1 MLTYTVNDL
10 NNHIKRLFEYEHS
23 LKNIKVRGEVSN
35 LSVSSANH
43 VYFTL
48 KDENASVRC
57 AWFGRGQSISFKN
70 SDNVIVT
77 GSVSLYVRGG
87 EYQLIVSNVEYSGI
101 GYWYE
106 KFHKIRTKL
115 EAEGLFDDIHKKSLP
130 AYPSKIGVITSE
142 TGAAIKDVVRVLSAR
157 YPICEVLHYPV
168 MVQGA
173 GASVTIAAAIDY
185 MSENNICDVIILTR
199 GGGSEEDLWEFNE
212 EIVAR
217 AIFACKIPIIS
228 AIGHERDVSI
238 SDYVADVRESTP
250 STAAARAVPDR
261 DELLAVLNGY
271 SYSLNVLFGQKLDS
285 LEAKANTA
293 TLILKTLS
301 PENRLNEY
309 SQSLDFMVQ
318 RLKNLAEQK
327 LISKQS
333 QLELHKAT
341 LASLN
346 PLSPLEKGYM
356 IALDDEENILNT
368 TEQIVKLGKAK
379 LRAKDGTID
388 IVPKSKE
395 G

>member
-57 AWFGRGQSISFKN
+57 AWFGRGQGIAFKN

-87 EYQLIVSNVEYSGI
+87 EYQLIVADVEYAGI

-106 KFHKIRTKL
+106 KFHKIKTKL
-115 EAEGLFDDIHKKSLP
+115 EAEGLFDDVHKKALP
-130 AYPSKIGVITSE
+130 EYPQKVGVITSE
-142 TGAAIKDVVRVLSAR
+142 TGAAIKDVVQVLSAR
-157 YPICEVLHYPV
+157 YPICEVIHYPV

-173 GASVTIAAAIDY
+173 GASVTIAEAIDY
-185 MSENNICDVIILTR
+185 MSQNNACDVIILTR

-217 AIFACKIPIIS
+217 AIFACRIPIIS

-250 STAAARAVPDR
+250 STAAARAVPDI
-261 DELLAVLNGY
+261 DELLAILQGY
-271 SYSLNVLFGQKLDS
+271 KYSLNSLFGQKLDALS
-285 LEAKANTA
+285 AEANTA
-293 TLILKTLS
+293 SLVLKTLS

-309 SQSLDFMVQ
+309 SQSLDHMSQ
-318 RLKNLAEQK
+318 MLKGLIEKRLTYNQNEIELKRTK
-327 LISKQS
+327 L
-333 QLELHKAT
+333 L
-341 LASLN
+341 SLY

-356 IALDDEENILNT
+356 IAMDDDDNILST
-368 TEQIVKLGKAK
+368 TEQISKLGKARLK
-379 LRAKDGTID
+379 AKDGEID
-388 IVPKSKE
+388 IIPRSKE